1 MKRWSSPTQ
10 EATKNKQNEFK
21 WNIHENLK
29 IIGWDAMNDLHV
41 DDDDDDDDDG
51 GDDDYD
57 RLRWRSF
64 WNVCMQKYLFLL
76 SDNLCSNSNL
86 MSYY

>member
-1 MKRWSSPTQ
+1 
-10 EATKNKQNEFK
+10 
-21 WNIHENLK
+21 
-29 IIGWDAMNDLHV
+29 MNDLHV

-64 WNVCMQKYLFLL
+64 
-76 SDNLCSNSNL
+76 
-86 MSYY
+86 